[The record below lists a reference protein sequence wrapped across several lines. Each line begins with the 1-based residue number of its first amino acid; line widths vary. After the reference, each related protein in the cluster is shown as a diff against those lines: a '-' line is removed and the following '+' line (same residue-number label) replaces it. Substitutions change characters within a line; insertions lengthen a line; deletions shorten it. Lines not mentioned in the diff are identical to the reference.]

1 MSATLQIV
9 SSATDLTEGMKREIA
24 DQLARLERCAGGNR
38 LHNCRVVISRPASHP
53 GMAQMFNVRLRVTMD
68 DCELAANLHEHPDF
82 HVALHRAFDSMRRQV
97 SSQRGIR
104 APAAARAHQAHRADP
119 AALH

>member
-9 SSATDLTEGMKREIA
+9 SSAIDLTEGMKREIT
-24 DQLARLERCAGGNR
+24 DQLARLERSSGNR
-38 LHNCRVVISRPASHP
+38 LHNCRVVISRPAGGT
-53 GMAQMFNVRLRVTMD
+53 GMAQLFNVRLRITMD

-97 SSQRGIR
+97 SSQRGAH
-104 APAAARAHQAHRADP
+104 APATARAHQAQPDDT